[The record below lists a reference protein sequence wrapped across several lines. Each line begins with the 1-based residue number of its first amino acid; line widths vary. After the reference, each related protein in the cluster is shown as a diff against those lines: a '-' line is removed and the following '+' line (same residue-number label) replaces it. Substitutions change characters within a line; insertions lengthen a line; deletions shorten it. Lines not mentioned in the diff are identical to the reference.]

1 MPDRQA
7 PFDRP
12 ICVNFGK
19 NRRSLTCDDVE
30 QVVHHRSQTP
40 DRKDSDSLT
49 KMKCR
54 SYIVAAMAIRLA
66 SLALVLVLSAS
77 VFAGLQLHSNEHE
90 CGMTSMDG
98 MDCCEKAAQP
108 ANASLDVSLARLCC
122 ALVCPQSGSS
132 GSNRPRIPLPSANQP
147 IAIHPSTTQPVID
160 LLPSSVISA
169 WAHSPPPYSS
179 PAYIRHLA
187 LLI

>member
-1 MPDRQA
+1 M
-7 PFDRP
+7 
-12 ICVNFGK
+12 
-19 NRRSLTCDDVE
+19 S
-30 QVVHHRSQTP
+30 
-40 DRKDSDSLT
+40 
-49 KMKCR
+49 R

-66 SLALVLVLSAS
+66 SLALVLVLGGSA
-77 VFAGLQLHSNEHE
+77 FAGFPLHSNENE

-108 ANASLDVSLARLCC
+108 ANTSADVSLARLCC

-132 GSNRPRIPLPSANQP
+132 GSNKPRLHLPSANQP
-147 IAIHPSTTQPVID
+147 IAIHPSTTQPIID
-160 LLPSSVISA
+160 LPQSFISA

-179 PAYIRHLA
+179 SAYIRHLA